1 MGASA
6 TYTTTIA
13 GLGNNAGI
21 PVPEEI
27 LEELGAGKRPGLIVN
42 ANGYEYRTSVGV
54 MKGQFLLSLSAA
66 HRKASGLAP
75 GDEVAVTL
83 TVADAPREVNV
94 PEDLA
99 AAMEAAGVRVFF
111 DGLSNCLQRYHID
124 LITGA
129 KAEDTRARRV
139 EKAVGLF
146 AEGKQR

>member
-1 MGASA
+1 MGATAS
-6 TYTTTIA
+6 YTTTIL
-13 GLGNNAGI
+13 GVGNNAGI

-27 LEELGAGKRPGLIVN
+27 LEELGAGKRPGLLVN

-66 HRKASGLAP
+66 HRKASGLGP
-75 GDEVAVTL
+75 GDEVSVTL

-99 AAMEAAGVRVFF
+99 AAMEAAGVRAFF
-111 DGLSNCLQRYHID
+111 DGLSNSLQRYHID
-124 LITGA
+124 LVTGA